1 MRYVNHN
8 LGKSPFDPDY
18 REDYNQDDDLAMYE
32 QSLEEKEELKR
43 ERYETN

>member
-1 MRYVNHN
+1 MKTHN
-8 LGKSPFDPDY
+8 KNFGKSPFDPDY